1 MRLELYHTN
10 QYGND
15 RYFSDNYLSEGLLSL
30 MNKKCFTL
38 EQVRK
43 LKEIGF
49 TIVISEKTV
58 ASKV

>member
-1 MRLELYHTN
+1 MRIELYHTN

-15 RYFSDNYLSEGLLSL
+15 RYFPDNYLCEGLLSL

-38 EQVRK
+38 PQVKK

-49 TIVISEKTV
+49 TIVICEKTIQ
-58 ASKV
+58 SKI